1 MKKPSLFEV
10 APSVTQPASLIDGT
24 EFEIFE
30 KDILGHGSHGV
41 LYRGR
46 ERSSARSV
54 AVRVLSTAA
63 PAAPSL
69 LTQLRN
75 HADRLAPLDGNG
87 IVPILGSGDWQ
98 GKPFYAMEL
107 VEGQSL
113 ASCMIQAHRFTTDE
127 IIHVAEGIA
136 QALRAAWKSGLA
148 PCGIKPSNVFLSAT
162 GAVRV
167 TDLGLASG
175 LSEAIQIPLARWQGR
190 YVSPE
195 QISGDPADIR
205 SDLYALGVMLY
216 ELATRKLPFEGYD
229 SATSFYY
236 QLLHVDPPAPRE
248 LGASIPRELERV
260 VLRCLSKA
268 PSDRYQDPDDLL
280 QDLAAVRRRQN
291 VPAKSAGLPEDDAGD
306 FDIDEDQVIGEG
318 GMGILYRARQH
329 SLGRPVAVKVIR
341 DVFTASPEFVQRFRQ
356 EAELLAQVNHPNV
369 VQVFGTGTWHGRLF
383 YAMEL
388 VEGQDVATKLREKQ
402 NYTPDEVLHVAEG
415 VARALAAAWKFRIVH
430 RDIKPSNIL
439 LTPQGD
445 IKVADFGLAKSL
457 RIPKTDSRL
466 IAGTSEYI
474 SPEQGMGKAVDI
486 RSDIYSLGVV
496 LYELLMGRPPFKSD
510 GSFTFVVYQ
519 HVHSAPPAL
528 EPLTGTIPAPVKE
541 IIRRCLEKKPEQR
554 FQTPEELLSAIV
566 KARGSVRPAAK
577 PTFGAL
583 PAPAAA
589 ALAGPLGRDWRGRT
603 ALLVLVMLI
612 GVACALFAV
621 LHRPHSVAPSPASK
635 AEFDLRLGLGEFAEA
650 MQEAEAKWGRGSKEY
665 QTAAARQSEILR
677 ADAEIGAREALHAR
691 DWRAASEALEKALH
705 GSAPD
710 RAREIGAALK
720 LARELRR
727 AEELEQAGK
736 VVEAFEIYRGWV
748 PRAPSLHVYLRERM
762 SRLQDAV
769 DQARKPR

>member
-1 MKKPSLFEV
+1 VSHSP
-10 APSVTQPASLIDGT
+10 SLIDGT

-30 KDILGHGSHGV
+30 KEVLGHGVHGT

-46 ERSSARSV
+46 ERSSARGV
-54 AVRVLSTAA
+54 AVRVLAA
-63 PAAPSL
+63 PPASSSVL
-69 LTQLRN
+69 LSRLRQ
-75 HADRLAPLDGNG
+75 HTDRLASLDGDG
-87 IVPILGSGDWQ
+87 VVPILGSGDWQ

-107 VEGQSL
+107 VQGESL
-113 ASCMIQAHRFTTDE
+113 AACIVQAHRFTTDE
-127 IIHVAEGIA
+127 IIHVADGVA
-136 QALRAAWKSGLA
+136 KALRAAWKSGLA
-148 PCGIKPSNVFLSAT
+148 PCGIKPSTVFLASN

-167 TDLGLASG
+167 TDVGLASG
-175 LSEAIQIPLARWQGR
+175 ISEAIQVPLARWQGR

-205 SDLYALGVMLY
+205 SDLYSLGVMLY

-236 QLLHVDPPAPRE
+236 QLLHVDPAAPRE

-260 VLRCLSKA
+260 VLRCLAKA

-280 QDLAAVRRRQN
+280 EDLAAVRRRQTA
-291 VPAKSAGLPEDDAGD
+291 PAKAPGLPEDDPGD
-306 FDIDEDQVIGEG
+306 FDIYEDQVIGEG

-388 VEGQDVATKLREKQ
+388 VEGQDVATRLREKQ
-402 NYTPDEVLHVAEG
+402 NFTPEEVLHVAEG
-415 VARALAAAWKFRIVH
+415 VAKALSAAWKFRIVH

-457 RIPKTDSRL
+457 RIPKSDSRL

-496 LYELLMGRPPFKSD
+496 LYELLVGRPPFKSD

-519 HVHSAPPAL
+519 HVHSMPPPL
-528 EPLTGTIPAPVKE
+528 ESLSGTIPASVKE
-541 IIRRCLEKKPEQR
+541 IIQRCLEKKPERR
-554 FQTPEELLSAIV
+554 FQSPEELLTAIGKSRSTLRPPTVRTAAAIPSAI
-566 KARGSVRPAAK
+566 S
-577 PTFGAL
+577 
-583 PAPAAA
+583 APFRA
-589 ALAGPLGRDWRGRT
+589 DWAWRART
-603 ALLVLVMLI
+603 AALVLVMLVGI
-612 GVACALFAV
+612 ACALFAV
-621 LHRPHSVAPSPASK
+621 LHRPRPGTPVPAPAPA
-635 AEFDLRLGLGEFAEA
+635 ARGDFELYLGLGDFGEAMKIAEA
-650 MQEAEAKWGRGSKEY
+650 RWGKESAEY
-665 QTAAARQSEILR
+665 QAAAARE
-677 ADAEIGAREALHAR
+677 AEGRAREAVSRR
-691 DWRAASEALEKALH
+691 DWKAAVDGFEKALQGSPTDRSREL
-705 GSAPD
+705 GSALSLSRD
-710 RAREIGAALK
+710 L
-720 LARELRR
+720 LQARELESTKP
-727 AEELEQAGK
+727 EEALA
-736 VVEAFEIYRGWV
+736 IYRRHASRV
-748 PRAPSLHVYLRERM
+748 PSLNSYLHDRMAQVQRE
-762 SRLQDAV
+762 LD
-769 DQARKPR
+769 ARKPR

>member
-1 MKKPSLFEV
+1 MKKLSSAEV
-10 APSVTQPASLIDGT
+10 SPDVTQTPSLIDGT

-30 KDILGHGSHGV
+30 KEILGHGAHGV

-54 AVRVLSTAA
+54 AVRVLT
-63 PAAPSL
+63 PASPGDL
-69 LTQLRN
+69 LTRLRH
-75 HADRLAPLDGNG
+75 HADRLAPLDGDG
-87 IVPILGSGDWQ
+87 IVPIIGSGDWQ

-107 VEGQSL
+107 IQGESL
-113 ASCMIQAHRFTTDE
+113 AACMIQSHRFTTDE
-127 IIHVAEGIA
+127 IIHVAQGA
-136 QALRAAWKSGLA
+136 TQALRAAWKSGLA
-148 PCGIKPSNVFLSAT
+148 PCGIKPTNVFLSAT

-175 LSEAIQIPLARWQGR
+175 ISDAIQIPLARWQGR

-195 QISGDPADIR
+195 QISGEPADIR
-205 SDLYALGVMLY
+205 SDIYSLGVMLY

-280 QDLAAVRRRQN
+280 EDLAAVRRRQ
-291 VPAKSAGLPEDDAGD
+291 VTPAKAPGLPEDDPGD
-306 FDIDEDQVIGEG
+306 FDIYEDQVIGEG

-356 EAELLAQVNHPNV
+356 EAELLAQVNHTNV
-369 VQVFGTGTWHGRLF
+369 VQVFGTGTWRGRLF

-388 VEGQDVATKLREKQ
+388 VEGLDVATKLREKQ
-402 NYTPDEVLHVAEG
+402 TFTTDEVLHVAEG

-457 RIPKTDSRL
+457 RIPKSDSRL

-528 EPLTGTIPAPVKE
+528 EPLTGAIPAPLKD
-541 IIRRCLEKKPEQR
+541 IIAKCLEKKPERR
-554 FQTPEELLSAIV
+554 FQTPEDLLAALV
-566 KARGSVRPAAK
+566 KARAAIRPTAK
-577 PTFGAL
+577 PGTPGL
-583 PAPAAA
+583 PAPAPAP
-589 ALAGPLGRDWRGRT
+589 PLMSTFGREWRGRT
-603 ALLVLVMLI
+603 AALILVMLV
-612 GVACALFAV
+612 GVGCALFAV
-621 LHRPHSVAPSPASK
+621 LHRPNRPPASSPAGSDF
-635 AEFDLRLGLGEFAEA
+635 ELQLGLGNFAEA
-650 MQEAEAKWGRGSKEY
+650 MQEAESRWGRGSKEY
-665 QTAAARQSEILR
+665 QLAAARQAESLR
-677 ADAEIGAREALHAR
+677 LDAETLAREALRIR
-691 DWRAASEALEKALH
+691 DWRAAQEAIEKALP
-705 GSAPD
+705 GSSPD
-710 RAREIGAALK
+710 RARELTAALT
-720 LARELRR
+720 LAKDLRR
-727 AEELEQAGK
+727 AEELEQNGK
-736 VVEAFEIYRGWV
+736 PADALPIYRRYSSRV
-748 PRAPSLHVYLRERM
+748 SSLGVYLRDRM
-762 SRLQDAV
+762 TRAQEAID
-769 DQARKPR
+769 RKSK